1 MKIIFKIIL
10 LTFTLSFISTNNLH
24 SNTISGVELKTVVNS
39 WLEKQNQLPNVK
51 ILDELKYPFCEKSKM
66 IISDISGNYN
76 LIKIKCVDKN
86 PWQII
91 LRNKK
96 EREVKDKKK
105 REVTNKRKKTVKTF
119 ALKRNLKSG
128 TILTKE
134 HLTEVNKKLVGQS
147 VYITNHSDIVGKK
160 LKRNMNKNISLQY
173 NDLQNDWL
181 IEKDTVVTI
190 INNKGSITIRES
202 GIAMESANFMDRL
215 IVKNIKSGKILQ
227 VYAKNK
233 KNVVFNPKQFKPN
246 VVNN

>member
-10 LTFTLSFISTNNLH
+10 LTFSFSFLSTNNLI
-24 SNTISGVELKTVVNS
+24 SNTISGIELKSIINN
-39 WLEKQNQLPNVK
+39 WLEEQNQLPNVK
-51 ILDELKYPFCEKSKM
+51 ILDELKYPLCEKSKM

-76 LIKIKCVDKN
+76 LIKIKCIDKN

-96 EREVKDKKK
+96 EKEY
-105 REVTNKRKKTVKTF
+105 TGKRKKTVKTF
-119 ALKRNLKSG
+119 ALKRNLKNG
-128 TILTKE
+128 TIITKE
-134 HLTEVNKKLVGQS
+134 HLEEINKKIVGHS
-147 VYITNHSDIVGKK
+147 VYITNPSEIIGKK
-160 LKRNMNKNISLQY
+160 LKRNMNKNISLQF

-181 IEKDTVVTI
+181 IEKDTIVTI

-233 KNVVFNPKQFKPN
+233 KNVVFNPKQIESN

>member
-10 LTFTLSFISTNNLH
+10 LTFTFSSLSTNNLL
-24 SNTISGVELKTVVNS
+24 SNTISGIELKTIVNS
-39 WLEKQNQLPNVK
+39 WLQEQNQLPNVK

-96 EREVKDKKK
+96 EREVTD
-105 REVTNKRKKTVKTF
+105 KRKKTVKTF
-119 ALKRNLKSG
+119 ALKRNLKNG

-160 LKRNMNKNISLQY
+160 LKRNMNKSISLQY
-173 NDLQNDWL
+173 NDLLNDWL
-181 IEKDTVVTI
+181 IEKNTVVTI

-202 GIAMESANFMDRL
+202 GIAMENANFMDRL

-233 KNVVFNPKQFKPN
+233 KNVVFNPKQFEPN

>member
-10 LTFTLSFISTNNLH
+10 LTFTFSSLSTNNLL
-24 SNTISGVELKTVVNS
+24 SNTISGIELKTIVNS
-39 WLEKQNQLPNVK
+39 WLQEQNQLPNVK

-91 LRNKK
+91 LKNKK
-96 EREVKDKKK
+96 ERK
-105 REVTNKRKKTVKTF
+105 VTDKRKKTIKTY
-119 ALKRNLKSG
+119 ALKKNLKNG
-128 TILTKE
+128 TILTEE

-147 VYITNHSDIVGKK
+147 VYITNLVDILGKK
-160 LKRNMNKNISLQY
+160 LKRNMNKNISLQF

-181 IEKDTVVTI
+181 IEKDTIVTI
-190 INNKGSITIRES
+190 INNKGGITIRES

-215 IVKNIKSGKILQ
+215 IVKNVKSGKILQ

-233 KNVVFNPKQFKPN
+233 KNVVFNPKQFLPN
-246 VVNN
+246 VVNK

>member
-1 MKIIFKIIL
+1 MKMIFKITL
-10 LTFTLSFISTNNLH
+10 FTFTFLSTTNLL
-24 SNTISGVELKTVVNS
+24 SNTINGVELKNIVNS
-39 WLEKQNQLPNVK
+39 WLEERDQLSN
-51 ILDELKYPFCEKSKM
+51 INMLDEIKYPFCERSKI

-86 PWQII
+86 PWQLI

-96 EREVKDKKK
+96 IREFSGK
-105 REVTNKRKKTVKTF
+105 TKKTIKTY
-119 ALKRNLKSG
+119 ALKRNLKNG

-134 HLTEVNKKLVGQS
+134 HLKEINKKVVGQS
-147 VYITNHSDIVGKK
+147 VYITNYSDILGKK
-160 LKRNMNKNISLQY
+160 LKRNMNKNISLQF

-181 IEKDTVVTI
+181 IEKNSIVTI
-190 INNKGSITIRES
+190 INNKANITIKES

-215 IVKNIKSGKILQ
+215 IVKNIKSGKIIQ

-233 KNVVFNPKQFKPN
+233 KNVVFNAKQLKPN

>member
-10 LTFTLSFISTNNLH
+10 LTFTFSSLSTNNLL
-24 SNTISGVELKTVVNS
+24 SNTISGIELKTIVNS
-39 WLEKQNQLPNVK
+39 WLQEQNQLPNVK

-96 EREVKDKKK
+96 EREVTD
-105 REVTNKRKKTVKTF
+105 KRKKTVKTF
-119 ALKRNLKSG
+119 ALKRNLKNG

-160 LKRNMNKNISLQY
+160 LKRNMNKSISLQY
-173 NDLQNDWL
+173 NDLLNDWL
-181 IEKDTVVTI
+181 IEKNTVVTI
-190 INNKGSITIRES
+190 INNKGNITIRES
-202 GIAMESANFMDRL
+202 GIAMENANFMDRL
-215 IVKNIKSGKILQ
+215 IVKNIKSGKMLQ

-233 KNVVFNPKQFKPN
+233 KNVVFNPKQFEPN

>member
-10 LTFTLSFISTNNLH
+10 LTFTFSFLSTNNLL
-24 SNTISGVELKTVVNS
+24 SNTINGIEIKGIVNG
-39 WLEKQNQLPNVK
+39 WLEEQNQPPNVK

-91 LRNKK
+91 LKNKK
-96 EREVKDKKK
+96 ERK
-105 REVTNKRKKTVKTF
+105 VTDKRKKTIKTY
-119 ALKRNLKSG
+119 ALKKNLKNG
-128 TILTKE
+128 TILTEE

-147 VYITNHSDIVGKK
+147 VYITNLVDILGKK
-160 LKRNMNKNISLQY
+160 LKRNMNKNISLQF

-181 IEKDTVVTI
+181 IEKDTIVTI
-190 INNKGSITIRES
+190 INNKGGITIRES

-215 IVKNIKSGKILQ
+215 IVKNVKSGKILQ

-233 KNVVFNPKQFKPN
+233 KNVVFNPKQFLPN
-246 VVNN
+246 VVNK

>member
-10 LTFTLSFISTNNLH
+10 LTFTFSSLSTNNLL
-24 SNTISGVELKTVVNS
+24 SNTISGIELKTIVNS
-39 WLEKQNQLPNVK
+39 WLQEQNQLPNVK

-96 EREVKDKKK
+96 EREVTD
-105 REVTNKRKKTVKTF
+105 KRKKTVKTF
-119 ALKRNLKSG
+119 ALKRNLKNG

-160 LKRNMNKNISLQY
+160 LKRNMNKSISLQY
-173 NDLQNDWL
+173 NDLLNDWL
-181 IEKDTVVTI
+181 IEKNTVVTI

-202 GIAMESANFMDRL
+202 GIAMENANFMDRL
-215 IVKNIKSGKILQ
+215 IVKNIKSGKMLQ

-233 KNVVFNPKQFKPN
+233 KNVVFNPKQFEPN

>member
-10 LTFTLSFISTNNLH
+10 LTFTFSSLSTNNLL
-24 SNTISGVELKTVVNS
+24 SNTISGIELKTIVNS
-39 WLEKQNQLPNVK
+39 WLQEQNQLPNVK

-96 EREVKDKKK
+96 EREVTD
-105 REVTNKRKKTVKTF
+105 KRKKTVKTF
-119 ALKRNLKSG
+119 ALKRNLKNG

-160 LKRNMNKNISLQY
+160 LKRNMNKSISLQY
-173 NDLQNDWL
+173 NDLLNDWL
-181 IEKDTVVTI
+181 IEKNTVVTI
-190 INNKGSITIRES
+190 INKKGSITIRES
-202 GIAMESANFMDRL
+202 GIAMENANFMDRL
-215 IVKNIKSGKILQ
+215 IVKNIKSGKMLQ

-233 KNVVFNPKQFKPN
+233 KNVVFNPKQFEPN

>member
-10 LTFTLSFISTNNLH
+10 LTFTFSSLSTNNLL
-24 SNTISGVELKTVVNS
+24 SNTISGIELKTIVNS
-39 WLEKQNQLPNVK
+39 WLQEQNQLPNVK

-86 PWQII
+86 PWRII

-96 EREVKDKKK
+96 ERK
-105 REVTNKRKKTVKTF
+105 VTDKRKKTVKTF
-119 ALKRNLKSG
+119 ALKRNLKNG

-160 LKRNMNKNISLQY
+160 LKRNMNKSISLQY
-173 NDLQNDWL
+173 NDLLNDWL
-181 IEKDTVVTI
+181 IEKNTVVTI
-190 INNKGSITIRES
+190 INNKGNITIRES
-202 GIAMESANFMDRL
+202 GIAMENANFMDRL
-215 IVKNIKSGKILQ
+215 IVKNIKSGKMLQ

-233 KNVVFNPKQFKPN
+233 KNVVFNPKQFEPN

>member
-10 LTFTLSFISTNNLH
+10 LTFTFSSLSTNNLL
-24 SNTISGVELKTVVNS
+24 SNTISGIELKTIVNS
-39 WLEKQNQLPNVK
+39 WLQEQNQLPNVK

-96 EREVKDKKK
+96 ERK
-105 REVTNKRKKTVKTF
+105 VTDKRKKTVKTF
-119 ALKRNLKSG
+119 ALKRNLKNG

-160 LKRNMNKNISLQY
+160 LKRNMNKSISLQY
-173 NDLQNDWL
+173 NDLLNDWL
-181 IEKDTVVTI
+181 IEKNTVVTI
-190 INNKGSITIRES
+190 INNKGNITIRES
-202 GIAMESANFMDRL
+202 GIAMENANFMDRL

-233 KNVVFNPKQFKPN
+233 KNVVFNPKQFEPN

>member
-10 LTFTLSFISTNNLH
+10 LTFTFSSLSTNNLL
-24 SNTISGVELKTVVNS
+24 SNTISGIELKTIVNS
-39 WLEKQNQLPNVK
+39 WLQEQNQLPNVK

-96 EREVKDKKK
+96 EREVTD
-105 REVTNKRKKTVKTF
+105 KRKKTVKTF
-119 ALKRNLKSG
+119 ALKRNLKNG

-160 LKRNMNKNISLQY
+160 LKRNMNKSISLQY
-173 NDLQNDWL
+173 NDLLNDWL
-181 IEKDTVVTI
+181 IEKNTVVTI
-190 INNKGSITIRES
+190 INNKGNITIRES
-202 GIAMESANFMDRL
+202 GIAMENANFMDRL

-233 KNVVFNPKQFKPN
+233 KNVVFNPKQFEPN

>member
-10 LTFTLSFISTNNLH
+10 FTFTFLSTTNLLSDSING
-24 SNTISGVELKTVVNS
+24 IELKIIVNG
-39 WLEKQNQLPNVK
+39 WLEEHDQMPNVNM
-51 ILDELKYPFCEKSKM
+51 LDELKYPFCEKSKM

-96 EREVKDKKK
+96 VK
-105 REVTNKRKKTVKTF
+105 EISNKRTKTIQTY
-119 ALKRNLKSG
+119 ALKRNLKIG

-134 HLTEVNKKLVGQS
+134 HLTEITKKVVGQS
-147 VYITNHSDIVGKK
+147 VYITNHSDILGKK
-160 LKRNMNKNISLQY
+160 LKRNMNKNISLQF

-181 IEKDTVVTI
+181 IEKDTIVTI
-190 INNKGSITIRES
+190 INNKANITIRES
-202 GIAMESANFMDRL
+202 GIAMESANFMDRF

-233 KNVVFNPKQFKPN
+233 KNVVLNTKQIQPN

>member
-1 MKIIFKIIL
+1 MKMIFKITL
-10 LTFTLSFISTNNLH
+10 FTFTFLSTTNLL
-24 SNTISGVELKTVVNS
+24 SNTINGVELKNIVNS
-39 WLEKQNQLPNVK
+39 WLEERDQLSN
-51 ILDELKYPFCEKSKM
+51 INMLDEIKYPFCERSKI

-86 PWQII
+86 PWQLI

-96 EREVKDKKK
+96 IREFSCK
-105 REVTNKRKKTVKTF
+105 TKKTIKTY
-119 ALKRNLKSG
+119 ALKRNLKNG

-134 HLTEVNKKLVGQS
+134 HLKEINKKVVGQS
-147 VYITNHSDIVGKK
+147 VYITNYSDILGKK
-160 LKRNMNKNISLQY
+160 LKRNMNKNISLQF

-181 IEKDTVVTI
+181 IEKNSIVTI
-190 INNKGSITIRES
+190 INNKANITIKES

-215 IVKNIKSGKILQ
+215 IVKNVKSGKVVH

>member
-1 MKIIFKIIL
+1 MKMIFKITL
-10 LTFTLSFISTNNLH
+10 FTFTFLSTTNLL
-24 SNTISGVELKTVVNS
+24 SNTIDGIELKNIVNS
-39 WLEKQNQLPNVK
+39 WLEERNQPTN
-51 ILDELKYPFCEKSKM
+51 INMLDELKYPLCERSKM

-86 PWQII
+86 PWQLI

-96 EREVKDKKK
+96 IRESSGK
-105 REVTNKRKKTVKTF
+105 TKKTLKTF
-119 ALKRNLKSG
+119 ALKRNLKNG

-134 HLTEVNKKLVGQS
+134 HLKEINKKVVGQS
-147 VYITNHSDIVGKK
+147 VYITNYSDILGKK
-160 LKRNMNKNISLQY
+160 LKRNMNKNISLQF

-181 IEKDTVVTI
+181 IEKDTIVTI
-190 INNKGSITIRES
+190 INNKANITIRES

-215 IVKNIKSGKILQ
+215 IVKNIKSGKVIQ

>member
-1 MKIIFKIIL
+1 MKMIFKITL
-10 LTFTLSFISTNNLH
+10 FTFTFLSTTNLL
-24 SNTISGVELKTVVNS
+24 SNTIDGIELKNIVNS
-39 WLEKQNQLPNVK
+39 WLEERNQPTN
-51 ILDELKYPFCEKSKM
+51 INMLDELKYPLCERSKM

-86 PWQII
+86 PWQLI

-96 EREVKDKKK
+96 IRESSGK
-105 REVTNKRKKTVKTF
+105 TKKTLKTF
-119 ALKRNLKSG
+119 ALKRNLKNG

-134 HLTEVNKKLVGQS
+134 HLKEINKKVVGQS
-147 VYITNHSDIVGKK
+147 VYITNYSNILGKK
-160 LKRNMNKNISLQY
+160 LKRNMNKNISLKF

-181 IEKDTVVTI
+181 IEKDTIVTI
-190 INNKGSITIRES
+190 INNKANITIRES
-202 GIAMESANFMDRL
+202 GIAMESANFMDRF

-233 KNVVFNPKQFKPN
+233 KNVVLNTKQIQPN